1 MAADA
6 GAARL
11 GIAAAGTVDPEAA
24 AIYDRWIA
32 AGHHASMTYL
42 ERYAD
47 IRLSPQLLLPGTRT
61 LLVCAFPYYTDEP
74 LRLPIALYARGRDYH
89 EVVRE
94 RLLQLSQAVTS
105 RWGGE
110 TRACVDTAPLRERY
124 WAVRSGLG
132 FTGINNQ
139 LIVPGIGSYVF
150 IGTLLW
156 TVGVTPDNPCSD
168 RCMQCMRCV
177 SACPAGA
184 INPDG
189 SAIRAERCLSYLTIE
204 HRGDLPPDTDLCGH
218 LYGCDECQRVCPH
231 NTTVTPTPSPTSTL
245 AKTSATSTPTLSPHS
260 LPRNSTQFSATAPCA
275 APNSQDSGATSTPYS
290 AISPV
295 TPIFLE
301 VREKR
306 SNFA

>member
-156 TVGVTPDNPCSD
+156 TVGVTPDNPCSN

-231 NTTVTPTPSPTSTL
+231 NTTVTPTPIADFHSGEDLRNLDTDALATL
-245 AKTSATSTPTLSPHS
+245 TPEKFNAIFRHSAVRRTKLTVLRRNHHAI
-260 LPRNSTQFSATAPCA
+260 LGNQPRDTDFFG
-275 APNSQDSGATSTPYS
+275 SQRKK
-290 AISPV
+290 
-295 TPIFLE
+295 E
-301 VREKR
+301 
-306 SNFA
+306 